1 MIVFFLFFFSV
12 FLHGMRIRLRTCS
25 VTVRGGSHCD
35 IKKKIKRNLVGVEIH
50 AIRPNSI
57 GKV

>member
-1 MIVFFLFFFSV
+1 
-12 FLHGMRIRLRTCS
+12 MRIRLRTCS
-25 VTVRGGSHCD
+25 VTVRGGSHRD

-57 GKV
+57 GKGIEPHEYL

>member
-1 MIVFFLFFFSV
+1 MIVFFFSFFSF

-25 VTVRGGSHCD
+25 VTVGGGSHCD